1 MGEVCE
7 EKAEKDTYIKKIH
20 THKLEMIHDYRSLV
34 IMRETLKKKKRKIL
48 TMSLTI

>member
-20 THKLEMIHDYRSLV
+20 THKLEMIRDYRSLV
-34 IMRETLKKKKRKIL
+34 IMRETLKKKRKIL
-48 TMSLTI
+48 TTSLTI